1 MWRLQLHLSEKC
13 ELISK
18 LSMYSHY
25 KNNYIIVYLVL
36 KSKFLLK
43 INEN

>member
-1 MWRLQLHLSEKC
+1 MWRLQLHLSEKF
-13 ELISK
+13 SK

>member
-1 MWRLQLHLSEKC
+1 MWRLQLHLSDKF
-13 ELISK
+13 ELFSK